1 MRTVAFV
8 VLLFFV
14 SALACAQGPKP
25 CEVLKSEIAK
35 KLDAEER
42 ESIHAGDRGQGPR
55 RGRQGCG
62 RSCEGGTMKI
72 VYSKPAPAA
81 KTVAPAVKKH

>member
-35 KLDAEER
+35 KLDAKNVKAYTLG
-42 ESIHAGDRGQGPR
+42 IWPGTK

-62 RSCEGGTMKI
+62 QCEGGTMKI

>member
-35 KLDAEER
+35 KLDAKNVKAYTLGIVARDQDAE
-42 ESIHAGDRGQGPR
+42 GKVVG
-55 RGRQGCG
+55 
-62 RSCEGGTMKI
+62 SCEGGTMKI